1 MDVKA
6 KHLNLKAQKVF
17 DYYTSVGVDAKPI
30 SEYQWQEIK
39 RLCQG
44 SGLLRK

>member
-1 MDVKA
+1 MDIKA
-6 KHLNLKAQKVF
+6 KHLNLKAQKVSR
-17 DYYTSVGVDAKPI
+17 YYTSVGVDAKPI
-30 SEYQWQEIK
+30 IEHQWQEIK